1 MPTDILNH
9 GVLTL
14 GGAGMIV
21 FGVRRRA
28 GDEFAD
34 RCLSSIVTYGG
45 KDALILTSEK
55 SDPGEA
61 AKELL
66 DKGADVGEVD
76 ALVLMDGAVEILDS
90 EFAHRLGQAL
100 AGEPTPGLICLAD
113 ADADIDDAF
122 VILSRDVVR
131 RWRLDQDARDGRP
144 GYAERLREWARAN
157 GRPIAY
163 QHFGV
168 SLNRTHTST
177 LDRLN
182 HVLAAAR
189 QGTWIERIGDA
200 MRHQA
205 QRHRPPGAG
214 VSAPDAGPL
223 PPLPEPAA
231 DRRSTA
237 YQVPERPEL
246 LCHLPAE
253 ARSVL
258 VMGHQP
264 DAIAEVIDKATHA
277 ETTCLVTPGD
287 PASYRPGLDLG
298 AGDALPFA
306 PGQFDAIILADA
318 LAHVRDPDRL
328 LARLLPHL
336 APGGRVIASFP
347 NAKHWTH
354 TLPLLLND
362 QVRYG
367 GASLLSGDSPVRL
380 FTLVEATQLFDRAG
394 LTTYHF
400 CNGTRYPAD
409 DPPQL
414 DGLIEWFAVNDANP
428 EDARTML
435 TCYQYVLVTS
445 RGT

>member
-1 MPTDILNH
+1 
-9 GVLTL
+9 
-14 GGAGMIV
+14 MIV
-21 FGVRRRA
+21 YGVRRRA
-28 GDEFAD
+28 DEGFAD
-34 RCLSSIVTYGG
+34 LCLSSIVTYGG
-45 KDALILTSEK
+45 KDALVLTSEK

-66 DKGADVGEVD
+66 DEAADVVKLD
-76 ALVLMDGAVEILDS
+76 SFVLMDGALEILDS
-90 EFAHRLGQAL
+90 VFAHRLEQAL
-100 AGEPTPGLICLAD
+100 ATEPAPGVVCLRD

-122 VILSRDVVR
+122 VVLSRDVVR
-131 RWRLDQDARDGRP
+131 RWRLDEDARDGRP
-144 GYAERLREWARAN
+144 GYAERLRNWATAN
-157 GRPIAY
+157 GWPVVH

-168 SLNRTHTST
+168 NLNRTHTST
-177 LDRLN
+177 IDRLN

-189 QGTWIERIGDA
+189 QGTWVERIGDA
-200 MRHQA
+200 MRHQTQQRKNQPNPGGHAPEGA
-205 QRHRPPGAG
+205 Q
-214 VSAPDAGPL
+214 PDDVPL
-223 PPLPEPAA
+223 PPLPEPAS

-246 LCHLPAE
+246 LCHLPPDV
-253 ARSVL
+253 RSVL

-264 DAIAEVIDKATHA
+264 HAIADVIEKATRA
-277 ETTCLVTPGD
+277 ETQCVVTPGD
-287 PASYRPGLDLG
+287 PASYRPDLDLG
-298 AGDALPFA
+298 AGDTLPFA

-336 APGGRVIASFP
+336 APGGRVIAAVP

-362 QVRYG
+362 QVKYG
-367 GASLLSGDSPVRL
+367 SASLLGEDAPVRM
-380 FTLVEATQLFDRAG
+380 FTLVEATLLFDRAG

-414 DGLIEWFAVNDANP
+414 EGLIEWFGLNGANP

-445 RGT
+445 RGM

>member
-1 MPTDILNH
+1 
-9 GVLTL
+9 
-14 GGAGMIV
+14 MIV
-21 FGVRRRA
+21 YGVRRRA
-28 GDEFAD
+28 DDEFAD
-34 RCLSSIVTYGG
+34 RCLSSIVEYGG

-66 DKGADVGEVD
+66 DEAADVVKLD

-90 EFAHRLGQAL
+90 GFMHRLRQAL
-100 AGEPTPGLICLAD
+100 ATDPTPGVVCLSD

-131 RWRLDQDARDGRP
+131 HWRLDEAARDGRP
-144 GYAERLREWARAN
+144 GYAERLRDWATTN
-157 GRPIAY
+157 GRPIAW

-177 LDRLN
+177 IDRLN

-200 MRHQA
+200 MRHQTQRRTQGSSPDQPEAA
-205 QRHRPPGAG
+205 Q
-214 VSAPDAGPL
+214 PDPL
-223 PPLPEPAA
+223 PPLPEPPA

-246 LCHLPAE
+246 LCHLPADVT
-253 ARSVL
+253 SVL
-258 VMGHQP
+258 VMGHRPQ
-264 DAIAEVIDKATHA
+264 AIADVIGKATRA
-277 ETTCLVTPGD
+277 KTVCVATPGD
-287 PASYRPGLDLG
+287 PEFDLPDIDLG
-298 AGDALPFA
+298 ADDELPFL
-306 PGQFDAIILADA
+306 PGQFDAMILADA
-318 LAHVRDPDRL
+318 LSHVRNPEHL
-328 LARLLPHL
+328 LSKLLPHL
-336 APGGRVIASFP
+336 APGGRVIAAVP

-362 QVRYG
+362 QVKYG
-367 GASLLSGDSPVRL
+367 SASLLGEDAPVRM
-380 FTLVEATQLFDRAG
+380 FTLVEATLLFDRAG

-414 DGLIEWFAVNDANP
+414 DGLIEWFALNGANP

-445 RGT
+445 RGN

>member
-1 MPTDILNH
+1 
-9 GVLTL
+9 
-14 GGAGMIV
+14 MIV
-21 FGVRRRA
+21 YGVRRHA
-28 GDEFAD
+28 EDDFAD

-45 KDALILTSEK
+45 KDALVLTSEK

-66 DKGADVGEVD
+66 DEAADVVQLD
-76 ALVLMDGAVEILDS
+76 ALVLVDGSVEILDS
-90 EFAHRLGQAL
+90 GFTHRLEQAM
-100 AGEPTPGLICLAD
+100 ATEPAPGVICLSD

-122 VILSRDVVR
+122 IILSRDVVR
-131 RWRLDQDARDGRP
+131 HWRLDQDARDGRA
-144 GYAERLREWARAN
+144 GYADRLRDWATAN
-157 GRPIAY
+157 GRPIVY

-177 LDRLN
+177 IDRLN

-189 QGTWIERIGDA
+189 QGTWVERIGDA
-200 MRHQA
+200 MRHQTQRRRNRPNPHSPSSEDA
-205 QRHRPPGAG
+205 QL
-214 VSAPDAGPL
+214 DPL
-223 PPLPEPAA
+223 PPLPEPDA

-246 LCHLPAE
+246 LCHLPADV
-253 ARSVL
+253 RSVL
-258 VMGHQP
+258 IMGHQP
-264 DAIAEVIDKATHA
+264 QAIADVVERATRA
-277 ETTCLVTPGD
+277 KTACVVTPGD
-287 PASYRPGLDLG
+287 PAAYRPDLDLG
-298 AGDALPFA
+298 AGDTLPFA
-306 PGQFDAIILADA
+306 PRQFDAIILADA

-336 APGGRVIASFP
+336 APDGRVIAALP

-362 QVRYG
+362 QVKYG
-367 GASLLSGDSPVRL
+367 SASLLGEDSPVRM
-380 FTLVEATQLFDRAG
+380 FTLVEATLLFDRAG

-414 DGLIEWFAVNDANP
+414 DGLIEWFALNGANP

-445 RGT
+445 RGN

>member
-1 MPTDILNH
+1 
-9 GVLTL
+9 
-14 GGAGMIV
+14 MIV
-21 FGVRRRA
+21 YGVRRRA
-28 GDEFAD
+28 DDEFAD
-34 RCLSSIVTYGG
+34 RCLSSIVEYGG

-66 DKGADVGEVD
+66 DEAADVVKLD

-90 EFAHRLGQAL
+90 GFMHRLRQAL
-100 AGEPTPGLICLAD
+100 ATDPTPGVVCLSD

-131 RWRLDQDARDGRP
+131 HWRLDEAARDGRP
-144 GYAERLREWARAN
+144 GYAERLRDWATTN
-157 GRPIAY
+157 GRPIAW

-177 LDRLN
+177 IDRLN

-200 MRHQA
+200 MRHQTQRRTQGSSPDQPEAA
-205 QRHRPPGAG
+205 Q
-214 VSAPDAGPL
+214 PDPL
-223 PPLPEPAA
+223 PPLPEPPA

-246 LCHLPAE
+246 LCHLPADVT
-253 ARSVL
+253 SVL
-258 VMGHQP
+258 VMGHRPQ
-264 DAIAEVIDKATHA
+264 AIADVIGKATRA
-277 ETTCLVTPGD
+277 KTVCVATPGD
-287 PASYRPGLDLG
+287 PEFDLPDIDLG
-298 AGDALPFA
+298 ADDELPFL
-306 PGQFDAIILADA
+306 PGQFDAMILADA
-318 LAHVRDPDRL
+318 LSHVRNPERL
-328 LARLLPHL
+328 LSKLLPHL
-336 APGGRVIASFP
+336 APGGRVIAAVP

-362 QVRYG
+362 QVKYG
-367 GASLLSGDSPVRL
+367 SASLLGEDAPVRM
-380 FTLVEATQLFDRAG
+380 FTLVEATLLFDRAG

-414 DGLIEWFAVNDANP
+414 DGLIEWFALNGANP

-445 RGT
+445 RGN